1 MFPSLQMDVTF
12 FLLQSLQIVGM
23 AVCCV
28 QIPWHVPCGG
38 VCYGDGNLL
47 FVANDW
53 HTALVPV
60 YLQAYYRDNGYMN
73 FARSIL
79 VIHNMAHQV
88 RHFPCSKVC
97 SNCEFFI
104 TTTNAKWEQS
114 LGFQLNFSFCFK
126 YLNQPYKGFVKDVVE
141 IKHFR
146 VKLIDTLMTISR

>member
-1 MFPSLQMDVTF
+1 MSPSLQMDVTF
-12 FLLQSLQIVGM
+12 FLLRSLQIVGM
-23 AVCCV
+23 AVCYV

-88 RHFPCSKVC
+88 RHFPCCKVC
-97 SNCEFFI
+97 FNCE
-104 TTTNAKWEQS
+104 
-114 LGFQLNFSFCFK
+114 
-126 YLNQPYKGFVKDVVE
+126 
-141 IKHFR
+141 
-146 VKLIDTLMTISR
+146 